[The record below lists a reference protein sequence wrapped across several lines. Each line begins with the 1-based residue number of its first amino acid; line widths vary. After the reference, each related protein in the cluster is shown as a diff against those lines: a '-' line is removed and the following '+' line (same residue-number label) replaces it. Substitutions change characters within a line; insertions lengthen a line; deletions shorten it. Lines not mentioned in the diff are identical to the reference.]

1 MYRISGEFLYSSF
14 YAFYVSKELPHLLGK
29 IHIVVL
35 TIKDITVFSDVVTD
49 SWGHGFQKN
58 LLHTGEVNKMM
69 FHYAESGNY
78 QMFRANVVKSA
89 QKFGKLAA
97 KQRNKG
103 RKNHQ

>member
-1 MYRISGEFLYSSF
+1 
-14 YAFYVSKELPHLLGK
+14 
-29 IHIVVL
+29 
-35 TIKDITVFSDVVTD
+35 
-49 SWGHGFQKN
+49 
-58 LLHTGEVNKMM
+58 MM

-103 RKNHQ
+103 RKNHQQMISESQKRSKKSSSYHHDELDTVLRTTAVLGMGFGIASMVLFCEILWYHLLSRIVR